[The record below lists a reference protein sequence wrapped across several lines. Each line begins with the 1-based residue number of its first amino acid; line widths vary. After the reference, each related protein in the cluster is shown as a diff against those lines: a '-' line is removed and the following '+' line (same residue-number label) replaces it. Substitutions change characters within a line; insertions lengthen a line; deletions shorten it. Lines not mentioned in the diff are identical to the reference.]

1 MYDTCTSRYLKLLQS
16 GHLDELTPESLY
28 NLIYDSFD
36 TSILKTRVRNEYY
49 TFSITTTLLGLS
61 QTDLSNSQITSRT
74 IKDALTQS
82 LLDQYSTR
90 PSVDAKDPD
99 VPFFV
104 TIKGDGSIGIY
115 VSLISKNSNHVLR
128 GYRGDV
134 THKGSLRATT
144 AALLGYKSGVTLAAD
159 AVKSDEIKS
168 LKIVDPMTGSGTL
181 LLESF
186 LLITGI
192 SPYEIMLNS
201 GWRPCWE
208 RFGFG
213 KVDLRDIERR
223 GEEGRGRLNSGA
235 IEFIG
240 NDKVG
245 GNLKMVQGS
254 CEKLG
259 IRREGFRTH
268 CNDISDFKFDLTAE
282 VIISL
287 CNPPWPEGRIGGDDP
302 DLIGTWSKI
311 GEWSKS
317 NLKGN
322 EIWVLAPPTSL
333 SGELRMKARR
343 AVNFRQGKEELR
355 WSQYL
360 INE

>member
-128 GYRGDV
+128 GYRGE
-134 THKGSLRATT
+134 KLARSECEELSL
-144 AALLGYKSGVTLAAD
+144 LAGN
-159 AVKSDEIKS
+159 VLIFRS
-168 LKIVDPMTGSGTL
+168 
-181 LLESF
+181 SF
-186 LLITGI
+186 
-192 SPYEIMLNS
+192 
-201 GWRPCWE
+201 
-208 RFGFG
+208 
-213 KVDLRDIERR
+213 
-223 GEEGRGRLNSGA
+223 SGA
-235 IEFIG
+235 
-240 NDKVG
+240 KWQQS
-245 GNLKMVQGS
+245 MYR
-254 CEKLG
+254 C
-259 IRREGFRTH
+259 H
-268 CNDISDFKFDLTAE
+268 
-282 VIISL
+282 
-287 CNPPWPEGRIGGDDP
+287 
-302 DLIGTWSKI
+302 
-311 GEWSKS
+311 
-317 NLKGN
+317 
-322 EIWVLAPPTSL
+322 
-333 SGELRMKARR
+333 
-343 AVNFRQGKEELR
+343 
-355 WSQYL
+355 
-360 INE
+360 